1 MDSLLIMCRNFLTSD
16 NIWIELLK
24 IIGSI
29 LGGLCGIFSAVR
41 LVRRYLRAR
50 KRKQF
55 IEETRTPEKAIETLK
70 AALMENLQYVKK
82 LTTVE
87 KFVEGKIPFKKVRQ
101 FLSFNV
107 GTNEC
112 TLTYKGKITCGCD
125 LQQIRFEPSENIS
138 GGVKVLSPHCRIID
152 AFVDINTIEIHYEKK
167 STLLPPEITLEEQ
180 TAVIKDD
187 FEKKK
192 QLNIDEGILEIADD
206 KVRDM
211 LMKLSGNK
219 KIEVE
224 IIFYG
229 ENKTLSQLNP
239 PNQENSEI

>member
-1 MDSLLIMCRNFLTSD
+1 MDSFFINFLKSE

-41 LVRRYLRAR
+41 LIRRYLRAR

-55 IEETRTPEKAIETLK
+55 IEETKTPEKAVETLR
-70 AALMENLQYVKK
+70 AALLENLQYVKK

-87 KFVEGKIPFKKVRQ
+87 KFVEGKVPFKKVRQ
-101 FLSFNV
+101 ILSFNV
-107 GTNEC
+107 GTKEC

-125 LQQIRFEPSENIS
+125 LQQIKFEPSENIS
-138 GGVKVLSPHCRIID
+138 GGVKILSPHCSILESS
-152 AFVDINTIEIHYEKK
+152 VDINTIEIHYEKK
-167 STLLPPEITLEEQ
+167 STLLPPEITLDEQ
-180 TAVIKDD
+180 IAVISDD
-187 FEKKK
+187 FEKQK
-192 QLNIDEGILEIADD
+192 QSGIDEGILDIADE

-219 KIEVE
+219 KISVE
-224 IIFYG
+224 IIFY
-229 ENKTLSQLNP
+229 EDKSLPQLNP
-239 PNQENSEI
+239 PKENQENSEV